1 MCGIVGYLGP
11 KQAEEVLLS
20 GLSSLEYR
28 GYDSA
33 GVAVI
38 DGHEMTVIKAKGKL
52 ANLMEKLKQ
61 QPVTGSLGIGHTR
74 WATHGV
80 ASDKNSHP
88 HLSMDGTIAV
98 VHNGIIENHRELKD
112 TLTARGITFRSETD
126 TEVVPNLIAEYLKE
140 GGDLLT
146 AVLKAREDLKGSYA
160 LGIISLQEPDK
171 LIALRKDSPL
181 VIGLGVGE
189 SFIASDVP
197 AILKYTRNVVYLN
210 NQELALLSSDVPQF
224 YDAAGQRFEK
234 DFQEIT
240 WSAEAA
246 EKGGFQHF
254 TLKEIFEQPK
264 ALVDTMSGRIQPGS
278 PIRLDEVK
286 LTKED
291 LAKLQRIF
299 IVACGTAWHAGLV
312 GKYVL
317 ETLIRKP
324 VEVEVSSEFRYNN
337 PIVDENSLVIV
348 ISQSGETAD
357 TLAALKQA
365 QEKEA
370 RIVAITNV
378 VGSSIAR
385 EADNVIYTWAGP
397 EIGVASTKAY
407 LTQLIALYAL
417 GIYFAEV
424 LKIKQGIDLEELKQA
439 LLVLP
444 EAAEETLK
452 LQPLIGLYA
461 ESIAEAHDAYY
472 LGRGLDQ
479 VTAREASLKLKEL
492 AYIHSEAYPGGEMKH
507 GPIALIEA
515 DSVVIAPLTQKNL
528 LDKMASNLKEVQT
541 RGASVT
547 IITTDLYQDQL
558 SDMDNIIIVPQT
570 LDILSPVIAII
581 PLQLLAYHVALAKG
595 YDVDKP
601 RNLAKSVTVE

>member
-1 MCGIVGYLGP
+1 MCGIVGYLGS
-11 KQAEEVLLS
+11 KQAEEVLVS

-38 DGHEMTVIKAKGKL
+38 DQGRMTVTKAKGKL
-52 ANLMEKLKQ
+52 VNLTEKLKN
-61 QPVTGSLGIGHTR
+61 QPVMGSLGLGHTR
-74 WATHGV
+74 WATHGA
-80 ASDKNSHP
+80 ASDRNSHP
-88 HLSMDGTIAV
+88 HLSMDGSIAV
-98 VHNGIIENHRELKD
+98 VHNGIIENHSELRESLM
-112 TLTARGITFRSETD
+112 ARGIEFKSETD

-140 GGDLLT
+140 DGDLLS
-146 AVLKAREDLKGSYA
+146 AVLKARNDLKGSYA
-160 LGIISLQEPDK
+160 LGIISLNDPDQ

-181 VIGLGVGE
+181 IIGIGEGE

-197 AILKYTRNVVYLN
+197 AILKYTRNVVYLDN
-210 NQELALLSSDVPQF
+210 LEIAVLSSSAPLF
-224 YDAAGQRFEK
+224 YDGNGVSIKKEI
-234 DFQEIT
+234 QEIK

-246 EKGGFQHF
+246 EKGGFDHF
-254 TLKEIFEQPK
+254 TLKEIYEQPK
-264 ALVDTMSGRIQPGS
+264 ALRDTMSGRIQPGR
-278 PIRLDEVK
+278 PVRLDEVK
-286 LTKED
+286 LTRED
-291 LAKLQRIF
+291 LAGLERII

-312 GKYVL
+312 GKHVL
-317 ETLIRKP
+317 EALIRKP
-324 VEVEVSSEFRYNN
+324 VEVEVSSEFRYGD
-337 PIVDENSLVIV
+337 PIIDENSLVIV

-357 TLAALKQA
+357 TLAALKEA
-365 QEKEA
+365 RHKGA

-385 EADNVIYTWAGP
+385 EAENIIYTWAGP

-417 GIYFAEV
+417 GIHFAE
-424 LKIKQGIDLEELKQA
+424 LLELEPRIDLEELKQA
-439 LLVLP
+439 LLDLP
-444 EAAEETLK
+444 EAVEETLQ
-452 LQPLIGLYA
+452 LQPLIGLFA
-461 ESIAEAHDAYY
+461 ESIADTRDAYF

-492 AYIHSEAYPGGEMKH
+492 SYIHSEAYPGGEMKH
-507 GPIALIEA
+507 GPIALIET
-515 DSVVIAPLTQKNL
+515 DTVVIAPLTQGDL
-528 LDKMASNLKEVQT
+528 IDKMASNLKEVQT

-547 IITTDLYQDQL
+547 VITTDQYQEQIRDI
-558 SDMDNIIIVPQT
+558 DNIIVVPQT
-570 LDILSPVIAII
+570 LDILSPVTAII